1 MKNEKKKVGIEPKVF
16 FPPLIIVGILCWLT
30 VRDLNAANTVINA
43 IFSYVTNVWGWA
55 FEWYMVV
62 MFGGWFWLVF
72 GRYAKNVSVTIH
84 RNSARLAGFYDV
96 RFMYLRCST
105 VLGVD

>member
-55 FEWYMVV
+55 FECTCSHVRRLV
-62 MFGGWFWLVF
+62 LVGFWP
-72 GRYAKNVSVTIH
+72 
-84 RNSARLAGFYDV
+84 
-96 RFMYLRCST
+96 LRQKTSR
-105 VLGVD
+105 